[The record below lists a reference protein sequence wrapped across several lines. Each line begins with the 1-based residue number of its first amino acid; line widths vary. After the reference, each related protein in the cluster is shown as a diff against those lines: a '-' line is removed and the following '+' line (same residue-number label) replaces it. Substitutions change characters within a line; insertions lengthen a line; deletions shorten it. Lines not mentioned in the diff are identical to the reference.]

1 MAAVGAGG
9 AGDRLW
15 QSIDTGM
22 PVLPAV
28 VQAAVTLTPD
38 EESTVRVY
46 RSASPGV
53 VNITTTAVAYDFFLN
68 PIPKEGAGSGAII
81 DRSGNILTNFHVID
95 GARRLEVTLADGS
108 KW

>member
-38 EESTVRVY
+38 EEINIRVY
-46 RSASPGV
+46 RSASPAV
-53 VNITTTAVAYDFFLN
+53 VKITTTTVGYDFLLG
-68 PIPKEGAGSGAII
+68 PIPKEGTGSGAMM
-81 DRSGNILTNFHVID
+81 DRSGNIVTNLEVID
-95 GARRLEVTLADGS
+95 GARRLEVTLAGGS